1 MSRSKKS
8 VELAD
13 VFLRYGDAYI
23 QKHNASSVQRKVM
36 RSVSQCRTAI
46 LGGHVSRCDHCSTQE
61 ISYNSCRNRHCPKCQ
76 TTKQLQWL
84 EDRKAELLPVKYFHV
99 VFTIPHE
106 LNGLAAYNQ
115 KVIYNILFKAA
126 SQTVEILGKD
136 PKRKLGGQMGMQS
149 VLHTWSQNLSTHIH
163 LHSIIPGGALCEG
176 RDQQKIWRPCKGEFL
191 FPVKVMSKLYGKL
204 FVTLLEEAYRNK
216 ELVFKGAIEGIGG
229 VLEFAKLIA
238 ELKTKSWNVYAKEP
252 FNGAAGGV
260 EYLARYVSKIAVGNE
275 RILSCEDGRVTFKWR
290 DYADNNTKKIMT
302 LDADEFIRRFL
313 SHVLPDRFVRIR
325 SSGFLANACKAKNL
339 ELIRS
344 LTTVAAQEPKLPV
357 VESAIELIKRI
368 TGVDVLLCKHCKV
381 GCLEVVQSISCVKQS
396 RHYQDTS

>member
-1 MSRSKKS
+1 MSRPPKS

-23 QKHNASSVQRKVM
+23 EKHNALMVQRKVI

-46 LGGHVSRCDHCSTQE
+46 LGGHVSRCDHCSEQE

-136 PKRKLGGQMGMQS
+136 PGRKLGGQMGMLAL
-149 VLHTWSQNLSTHIH
+149 LHTWSQNLSSHIH
-163 LHSIIPGGALCEG
+163 LHCIIPGGALCEG
-176 RDQQKIWRPCKGEFL
+176 DNQQKIWRSCVGKFL
-191 FPVKVMSKLYGKL
+191 FPVKVMSKLYGKI
-204 FVTLLEEAYRNK
+204 FVTLLEEAYKNK
-216 ELVFKGAIEGIGG
+216 DLVFKGAIEGLGG

-238 ELKTKSWNVYAKEP
+238 LQKTKSWNVYAKEP
-252 FNGAAGGV
+252 FNGAVGGI
-260 EYLARYVSKIAVGNE
+260 EYLARYVSKIAIGNE
-275 RILSCEDGRVTFKWR
+275 RILSCEDGQVKFKWR
-290 DYADNNTKKIMT
+290 DYANHNAQKVMT

-313 SHVLPDRFVRIR
+313 SHVLPDGFMRIR
-325 SSGFLANACKAKNL
+325 SSGFLANACKARNL

-344 LTTVAAQEPKLPV
+344 LLGETVKALEPAL
-357 VESAIELIKRI
+357 VESTVELIERI
-368 TGVDVLLCKHCKV
+368 TGVDILLCKHCKV
-381 GCLEVVQSISCVKQS
+381 GRLEIIQSIPRPKQS